1 MHTTQHTLF
10 STAVCGCGYEIR
22 IHLEIERL
30 IQVISLEFEKCENI
44 SSYHHIHHIH
54 VHVNKCDTQI
64 YMRWK
69 MKNVSKTERESPIK
83 ACVKPCESHRK
94 NMNGNFI
101 WKVIIVEPFVLS
113 ILPILQ
119 AVLNYIIDIS
129 WFDQIQIN
137 ANISTV
143 TTSTTCALIIYLA
156 HSIKGNCCGFE
167 PVCPLCTPN
176 AVHTLTT
183 ATCRSSYW
191 RTHKNVN
198 DIQTVILDDG
208 VWSSCS
214 TVLLDFVGASWCGIH
229 CHEMKFEIEISGG
242 IGHSYNFEL
251 I

>member
-1 MHTTQHTLF
+1 MRHSNLH
-10 STAVCGCGYEIR
+10 AMKD
-22 IHLEIERL
+22 
-30 IQVISLEFEKCENI
+30 EKCFKNGTWIADKSMCQTVWE
-44 SSYHHIHHIH
+44 SSQKYE
-54 VHVNKCDTQI
+54 
-64 YMRWK
+64 WK
-69 MKNVSKTERESPIK
+69 FHMKKPI
-83 ACVKPCESHRK
+83 
-94 NMNGNFI
+94 F
-101 WKVIIVEPFVLS
+101 
-113 ILPILQ
+113 Q
-119 AVLNYIIDIS
+119 AVLNYIIEIS

-167 PVCPLCTPN
+167 PVCPLCTPS
-176 AVHTLTT
+176 AVHTRTT

-229 CHEMKFEIEISGG
+229 CHEMKFEFKIGISGG
-242 IGHSYNFEL
+242 IGHFYNFEL